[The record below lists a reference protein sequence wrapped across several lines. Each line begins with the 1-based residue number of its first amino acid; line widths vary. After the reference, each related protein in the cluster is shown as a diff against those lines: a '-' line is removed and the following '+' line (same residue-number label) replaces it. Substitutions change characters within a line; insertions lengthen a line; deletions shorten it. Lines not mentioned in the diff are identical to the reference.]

1 MAGPLAG
8 WGGKPILGIESDEQR
23 YVGRIVIEL
32 YEGSGITS
40 DANGLVFSVS
50 PALRANISQHELL
63 KRFAAA
69 LPARVAKMPN
79 LDEWRRRDAQE
90 KGGTY
95 E

>member
-8 WGGKPILGIESDEQR
+8 WGGKPILGKESDGQH
-23 YVGRIVIEL
+23 YIGRIVIEL
-32 YEGSGITS
+32 YENTS

-50 PALRANISQHELL
+50 PAFGEAITPYELL

-69 LPARVAKMPN
+69 LPDRVAKMPN
-79 LDEWRRRDAQE
+79 MDERRRRNAQE

-95 E
+95 